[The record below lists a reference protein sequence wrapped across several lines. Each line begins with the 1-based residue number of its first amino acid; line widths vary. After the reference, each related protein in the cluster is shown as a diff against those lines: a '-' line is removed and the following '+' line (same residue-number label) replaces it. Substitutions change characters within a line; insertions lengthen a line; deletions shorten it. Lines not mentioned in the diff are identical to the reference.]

1 MSDKL
6 PALNNLPV
14 PALTDLLYIVT
25 PGIDPLGSF
34 NITLAQI
41 QAFLLSVAPNP
52 LSSNFVLVGTT
63 GAGPDNLMGFSV
75 PGNTLDVQNAYLYAS
90 AAGQV
95 SAQNGGA
102 GDTRTIV
109 WSYGGQTIDTR
120 VINAVNT
127 VCNWRVE
134 LFIGRILAS
143 GAGSTRAISW
153 WSAWNSGVDTA
164 PIRDFQTQPLLNVNH
179 ANANNLLFTG
189 ASSDAAVD
197 DITQMQLTII
207 KYPPT

>member
-6 PALNNLPV
+6 PALNNLV
-14 PALTDLLYIVT
+14 TPALTDLLYIVT

-34 NITLAQI
+34 NITVEDL
-41 QAFLLSVAPNP
+41 QAFFLLPAPDP
-52 LSSNFVLVGTT
+52 LFSNFVLAGTT

-75 PGNTLDVQNAYLYAS
+75 PGGTLDVQNAYLKVI

-109 WSYGGQTIDTR
+109 WSYGGVTIDTR
-120 VINAVNT
+120 VINAVNA

-134 LFIGRILAS
+134 LEIGRILAS
-143 GAGSTRAISW
+143 GAGSTRVVSKW
-153 WSAWNSGVDTA
+153 EAWNSGIDTA
-164 PIRDFQTQPLLNVNH
+164 PIRSFQTQPSINITH
-179 ANANNLLFTG
+179 ANANTLLFTG

-197 DITQMQLTII
+197 DITQMELTIT